1 MNNSFI
7 KVFFLVIASFLFL
20 IIENGSNKM
29 VIWFCLIIYYFIFF
43 KSFNKPIFIVNT
55 VKSYLKIDTIF
66 YLFFFIIYYYPYQL
80 YVLGLKNFNS
90 YRFLSY
96 DEHINSAVLLP
107 TIGLLAF
114 SLGYNNSN
122 INFSNQVFYSI
133 SKKYMR
139 SLSLVISFFI
149 VVILSLFVFTGGLDL
164 FLNTYAGSKLG
175 SVTYDAIFS
184 LVSFFIILGALYALS
199 NYFLEKKLGL
209 YSIILLSLSL
219 FWSFALLILGD
230 RNTFFLIAI
239 CLFAGYYTFIK
250 SISRKYIV
258 IFLFIAI
265 GLYNV
270 VELTRTEKNKDL
282 NTFIEASNTVYD
294 QLLSDFGNE
303 NSFDITS
310 TGVRASF
317 KVAEDYG
324 FYYGKFKLVSIASII
339 PYSSRIFIESD
350 DQITGSSN
358 ILKKE
363 MIGLRAGWGVGTNI
377 ISDCYLD
384 FGILGVIIILFYF
397 GKFGSYVTRMVK
409 FNVNSPKW
417 IFIYIIT
424 LSYYSE
430 LSRYGFDFP
439 LRSIVWTFVLFYFL
453 DKIFGLS
460 NLNKKYTKQI
470 LN

>member
-1 MNNSFI
+1 
-7 KVFFLVIASFLFL
+7 
-20 IIENGSNKM
+20 
-29 VIWFCLIIYYFIFF
+29 
-43 KSFNKPIFIVNT
+43 
-55 VKSYLKIDTIF
+55 
-66 YLFFFIIYYYPYQL
+66 
-80 YVLGLKNFNS
+80 
-90 YRFLSY
+90 
-96 DEHINSAVLLP
+96 
-107 TIGLLAF
+107 
-114 SLGYNNSN
+114 
-122 INFSNQVFYSI
+122 
-133 SKKYMR
+133 MR